1 MSRLK
6 RGLPRYLI
14 GIIVGAVIGLV
25 ISRIS
30 AATGSQCFLLCQPKI
45 AMAYFGVVGLVISM
59 K

>member
-1 MSRLK
+1 M
-6 RGLPRYLI
+6 PRYLI